1 MTEDPVKLYVIVM
14 CILLCVLGYVAV
26 SSYADADALEQ
37 ALLRAPQEATQFKEL
52 ATDVQALIDQLDK
65 SELERGKRTLIDNVA
80 RRMGIVHSD
89 FDQSDGRIGRGIKGK
104 EERYK
109 YSFGSGRTSP
119 PLTRDRIAQF
129 CQAVERDS
137 RGILKTIEV
146 RINRVTGQGVDD
158 PGTEGRVTGD
168 TYKGYVV
175 FGLRVVE

>member
-26 SSYADADALEQ
+26 SSYADAQAYEE
-37 ALLRAPQEATQFKEL
+37 ALLRAPQEAKQMKEL
-52 ATDVQALIDQLDK
+52 STEVQALIDQLDK
-65 SELERGKRTLIDNVA
+65 SDLERGKRTLIDNVA
-80 RRMGIVHSD
+80 RRLNIVHSD

-158 PGTEGRVTGD
+158 PGKAEIVTGD
-168 TYKGYVV
+168 AYKGYVV
-175 FGLRVVE
+175 FGLRVVD